1 MWLDLGDAGITFAQN
16 SAGTGGDH
24 TGHSLLALQ
33 VDLEAVREVVPAR
46 MAVRI
51 LKTQHEVGEV
61 SVSRQDSPGA
71 GMSPCHRHSASL
83 NASH

>member
-1 MWLDLGDAGITFAQN
+1 MWLALGDAGVTSAQN
-16 SAGTGGDH
+16 SAGADGDH
-24 TGHSLLALQ
+24 TGHSLFALQ

-83 NASH
+83 NTSH